1 MAKSSATNEECHP
14 IALRSLEF
22 TLSTDDFIN
31 TGRSWRR
38 KRRRWRCWSS
48 KKALPLMP
56 AMAGGKECS
65 GDIFFEFFK
74 TIRRNIHTN
83 EYFIPP
89 ALWTLENRL
98 TRFSMISLDLNDNK
112 RFYIPTPWNPLLFQK
127 SPMHQTFGSRSSK
140 SCGTLDR
147 ECSGQKRRF
156 FTSNN
161 TATYPTNIKRI
172 LWCGM

>member
-1 MAKSSATNEECHP
+1 
-14 IALRSLEF
+14 
-22 TLSTDDFIN
+22 
-31 TGRSWRR
+31 
-38 KRRRWRCWSS
+38 
-48 KKALPLMP
+48 MP

-112 RFYIPTPWNPLLFQK
+112 RFYIPTP
-127 SPMHQTFGSRSSK
+127 
-140 SCGTLDR
+140 
-147 ECSGQKRRF
+147 
-156 FTSNN
+156 
-161 TATYPTNIKRI
+161 
-172 LWCGM
+172 